1 MEKSI
6 VMVAYHY
13 PPAQASG
20 THRTLGFSRYLSD
33 FGWKPLV
40 LSAHPRA
47 YECCDAGQGESIP
60 HGTVVLRPFALDT
73 ARHLS
78 IKGRYARI
86 LAMPDRWSSWL
97 LGAIP
102 AGLWMIRRYRPKVIW
117 STYPIATSLLIG
129 WFLSRWSGLPWVV
142 DLRDPMVI
150 GRHPVD
156 PRIRR
161 LFIRLEARIL
171 GRCDRIVV
179 TTPGLMELLQQRYP
193 NLPREKW
200 QIIANG
206 YDEDVFSDPE
216 MVQAM
221 AASSQQPGGD
231 KILTLLHG
239 GTLYTGREERN
250 PAAFLDAL
258 TDLRGRGLIGSSQAC
273 ADGGIRIQVI
283 FRATGHDGEINAMIQ
298 SRDLGDMVFLKPT
311 LPYKESL
318 LEMVGVDGLL
328 LFQGEAF
335 DRLIPAK
342 LFEYLRSGRPV
353 FSLIGEGGDSRKI
366 LDSCKVSYHAPLEN
380 RETIGEKFMIFL
392 EDLVAGRVDET
403 QQNLVRR
410 YSRREG
416 ARDLAALL
424 DDVLTGGTKKK
435 MVRNF

>member
-1 MEKSI
+1 MENP
-6 VMVAYHY
+6 VLMVAYHY

-20 THRTLGFSRYLSD
+20 THRTLGFSRHLSD

-47 YECCDAGQGESIP
+47 YECCDAGQGGSIP
-60 HGTVVLRPFALDT
+60 CDTVVLRPFALDT

-78 IKGRYARI
+78 IRGRYARI

-102 AGLWMIRRYRPKVIW
+102 AGVWMVRRYRPKVIW

-171 GRCDRIVV
+171 ESCDRIVV
-179 TTPGLMELLQQRYP
+179 TTPGLKDLLQQRYP

-206 YDEDVFSDPE
+206 YDEDVFNDPE
-216 MVQAM
+216 IVQAM
-221 AASSQQPGGD
+221 AFSSKQPVGD
-231 KILTLLHG
+231 KILTLLHS

-258 TDLRGRGLIGSSQAC
+258 TDLKACGLIGSPQDC
-273 ADGGIRIQVI
+273 PRGGIRIQVI
-283 FRATGHDGEINAMIQ
+283 FRATGHDAQIHAMIQ
-298 SRDLGDMVFLKPT
+298 SRNLGDMVLLKPT
-311 LPYKESL
+311 LPYRESL
-318 LEMVGVDGLL
+318 LEMVAMDGLL

-353 FSLIGEGGDSRKI
+353 FSLIGEGGDSRTI
-366 LDSCKVSYHAPLEN
+366 LDRCQVFYHAPLEN
-380 RETIGEKFMIFL
+380 REAIGKKLTIFL
-392 EDLVAGRVDET
+392 EDIATGRVDEI
-403 QQNLVRR
+403 QRDLVRR

-416 ARDLAALL
+416 AKDLATLL
-424 DDVLTGGTKKK
+424 DDVLMLRK
-435 MVRNF
+435 NY